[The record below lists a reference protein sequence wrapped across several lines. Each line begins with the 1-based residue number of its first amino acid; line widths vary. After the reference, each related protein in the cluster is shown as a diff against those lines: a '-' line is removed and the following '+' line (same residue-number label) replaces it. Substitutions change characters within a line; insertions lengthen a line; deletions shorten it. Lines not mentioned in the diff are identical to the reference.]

1 MHHDRF
7 DCAPQKILI
16 INSKMQQGISLTTH
30 RDIELDGLRGLA
42 VGMVLAWHFIG
53 IPAWASEGRAF
64 QTLFRVFLLGGAG
77 VNLFFVLS
85 GFLITRIII
94 TRNQSNILFLQ
105 SFYTR
110 RALRILPPYFLLL
123 VVFWMMVWNS
133 SVQNNVFN
141 DHISLWR
148 FLTFTQNFWM
158 AENASY
164 GPDGI
169 SVTWS
174 VAIEEQYY
182 LIFPILALIL
192 SKSRLPVFLAC
203 IAVTSVVWRACIFA
217 LDPSNN
223 FPSDLGTLARLDGL
237 AIGGLIACAFN
248 NPQWTKWLKTNLVVL
263 RRAMLWSFVMLLF
276 VRRDSGS
283 LMAYIGHT
291 TLNLCSALVI
301 TNILL
306 HLGSTSLWMH
316 ALRSRSLLF
325 LGRISYSLYLFHPI
339 IIATAFLLT
348 GYPKTLSG
356 WPQVFLLIGSL
367 MLSLFFCHLL
377 FDRLEKKL
385 IDFGRKI
392 PY

>member
-1 MHHDRF
+1 M
-7 DCAPQKILI
+7 
-16 INSKMQQGISLTTH
+16 TTH

>member
-1 MHHDRF
+1 
-7 DCAPQKILI
+7 
-16 INSKMQQGISLTTH
+16 MQQGISLTTH

-223 FPSDLGTLARLDGL
+223 FPSDLGTLGRLDGL

>member
-1 MHHDRF
+1 
-7 DCAPQKILI
+7 
-16 INSKMQQGISLTTH
+16 LTTH

-64 QTLFRVFLLGGAG
+64 QALFRVFLLGGAG

-94 TRNQSNILFLQ
+94 SRNQSNTLFLRN
-105 SFYTR
+105 FYTR

-123 VVFWMMVWNS
+123 AVFWVIVWNS
-133 SVQNNVFN
+133 GVQNNVFN
-141 DHISLWR
+141 DQISLWR

-182 LIFPILALIL
+182 LVFPLLALML
-192 SKSRLPVFLAC
+192 QKSRLPIFLAC

-248 NPQWTKWLKTNLVVL
+248 NPQWTKWLKTNLIGL

-356 WPQVFLLIGSL
+356 WPQVLLLIGSL

>member
-1 MHHDRF
+1 
-7 DCAPQKILI
+7 
-16 INSKMQQGISLTTH
+16 MQQGISLTTH

-64 QTLFRVFLLGGAG
+64 QALFRVFLLGGAG

-94 TRNQSNILFLQ
+94 SRNQSNTLFLRN
-105 SFYTR
+105 FYTR

-123 VVFWMMVWNS
+123 AVFWVIVWNS
-133 SVQNNVFN
+133 GVQNNVFN
-141 DHISLWR
+141 DQISLWR

-182 LIFPILALIL
+182 LVFPLLALML
-192 SKSRLPVFLAC
+192 QKSRLPIFLAC
-203 IAVTSVVWRACIFA
+203 IAVTSVVWRAFIFA

-223 FPSDLGTLARLDGL
+223 FPADLGTLARLDGL

-248 NPQWTKWLKTNLVVL
+248 NPKWTKWLKANLVGL

-306 HLGSTSLWMH
+306 HLGSTSVWMH
-316 ALRSRSLLF
+316 TLRSRGLRF

-339 IIATAFLLT
+339 IIATVFLLA

-356 WPQVFLLIGSL
+356 WPQALLLIGSL

-377 FDRLEKKL
+377 FDRFEKKL

>member
-1 MHHDRF
+1 MLANHR
-7 DCAPQKILI
+7 I
-16 INSKMQQGISLTTH
+16 QQGISLPTH

-64 QTLFRVFLLGGAG
+64 QALFRIFLFGGAG

-94 TRNQSNILFLQ
+94 SRKQSNTRFLQ
-105 SFYTR
+105 AFYAR
-110 RALRILPPYFLLL
+110 RALRILPPYLLL
-123 VVFWMMVWNS
+123 VAIFWAVVWIS
-133 SVQNNVFN
+133 GVQNNVFN
-141 DHISLWR
+141 DKIPIWQ

-182 LIFPILALIL
+182 LVFPLLALML
-192 SKSRLPVFLAC
+192 PKSRLPAFLAC
-203 IAVTSVVWRACIFA
+203 IAITSVVWRACIYT

-223 FPSDLGTLARLDGL
+223 FPAELGTLARLDGL
-237 AIGGLIACAFN
+237 AIGGLIACAFDN
-248 NPQWTKWLKTNLVVL
+248 SHWTKWLRENLAGL
-263 RRAMLWSFVMLLF
+263 RRAMLWTFVVLFF

-283 LMAYIGHT
+283 VMAYIGHT
-291 TLNLCSALVI
+291 VLNISSALVI

-306 HLGSTSLWMH
+306 HLGSTSVWMR
-316 ALRSRSLLF
+316 ALRSRGLRF
-325 LGRISYSLYLFHPI
+325 LGQISYSLYLFHPI
-339 IIATAFLLT
+339 ILATTFLVT
-348 GYPKTLSG
+348 GHPKTLAG
-356 WPQVFLLIGSL
+356 WPQVLLIIGSFLLSL
-367 MLSLFFCHLL
+367 VFCHLL
-377 FDRLEKKL
+377 FYRFEKRL

>member
-1 MHHDRF
+1 MLSGNR
-7 DCAPQKILI
+7 
-16 INSKMQQGISLTTH
+16 MQQPTPLNNR
-30 RDIELDGLRGLA
+30 RDAELDGLRGLA

-53 IPAWASEGRAF
+53 IPAWATEGWAF
-64 QTLFRVFLLGGAG
+64 QALFRVFLLGGAG

-94 TRNQSNILFLQ
+94 SRKESNKRFLLA
-105 SFYTR
+105 FYTR
-110 RALRILPPYFLLL
+110 RALRILPPYLLL
-123 VVFWMMVWNS
+123 VAIFWTAVWINGS
-133 SVQNNVFN
+133 KNQVYN

-182 LIFPILALIL
+182 LIFPVLALIL
-192 SKSRLPVFLAC
+192 SRSRLPAFLAC
-203 IAVTSVVWRACIFA
+203 IAVSSVVWRACIFA

-223 FPSDLGTLARLDGL
+223 FPADLGTLARLDGL
-237 AIGGLIACAFN
+237 AMGGLIACAFN
-248 NPQWTKWLKTNLVVL
+248 NPPSTKWLRANLVGL
-263 RRAMLWSFVMLLF
+263 RRAMLVSFVVLLF

-291 TLNLCSALVI
+291 ILNLCSALVI
-301 TNILL
+301 VNILL
-306 HLGSTSLWMH
+306 HLGSTSVWMH
-316 ALRSRSLLF
+316 TLRSKGFRF

-339 IIATAFLLT
+339 ILATAFLVT
-348 GYPKTLSG
+348 GYPKSLAG
-356 WPQVFLLIGSL
+356 WPQVLVLICSFL
-367 MLSLFFCHLL
+367 LSLFLCHLL
-377 FDRLEKKL
+377 FDRFEKRL
-385 IDFGRKI
+385 IDLGRKMH
-392 PY
+392 Y

>member
-223 FPSDLGTLARLDGL
+223 FPSDLGTLGRLDGL

>member
-1 MHHDRF
+1 
-7 DCAPQKILI
+7 
-16 INSKMQQGISLTTH
+16 MQQGISLTTH
-30 RDIELDGLRGLA
+30 RDIEIDGLRGLA

-53 IPAWASEGRAF
+53 IPAWASEGRAY
-64 QTLFRVFLLGGAG
+64 QALFRIFLLGGAG

-94 TRNQSNILFLQ
+94 TRNQSNTLFLRN
-105 SFYTR
+105 FYAR

-123 VVFWMMVWNS
+123 AVFWVIVWNS
-133 SVQNNVFN
+133 GVQNNVFN
-141 DHISLWR
+141 DQISLWR

-158 AENASY
+158 AEKASY

-182 LIFPILALIL
+182 LVFPILALIL
-192 SKSRLPVFLAC
+192 PKSRLPVFLAC

-248 NPQWTKWLKTNLVVL
+248 NPQWTKWLRTNLVGL

-306 HLGSTSLWMH
+306 NLGSTSVWMH
-316 ALRSRSLLF
+316 TLRSRGLRF

-356 WPQVFLLIGSL
+356 WPQVLLLIGSL

-377 FDRLEKKL
+377 FNRFEKKL